1 MPRRR
6 KDENLVKVR
15 VTGPNC
21 KYGERVIMPGET
33 AIIPAELAQEWN
45 QTGRAVI
52 VTVEV
57 INGDRQNSQ

>member
-33 AIIPAELAQEWN
+33 ATIPAELAEQWK
-45 QTGRAVI
+45 QSGRAVD
-52 VTVEV
+52 VAAEV
-57 INGDRQNSQ
+57 QKDGNG